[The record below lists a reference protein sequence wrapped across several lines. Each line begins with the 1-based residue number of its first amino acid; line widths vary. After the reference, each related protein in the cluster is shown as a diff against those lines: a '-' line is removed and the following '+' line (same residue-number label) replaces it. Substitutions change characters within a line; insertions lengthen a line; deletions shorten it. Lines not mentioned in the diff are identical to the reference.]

1 MRGLLERHRPQL
13 AVLTELGAP
22 AWTLGLACALMVLVL
37 VLVLGLVAGLLGVRL
52 GMLGGEALARASPVL
67 LNLGLARA
75 TLPWR
80 EVG

>member
-13 AVLTELGAP
+13 AVLTALGAP
-22 AWTLGLACALMVLVL
+22 AWTLGLACALM